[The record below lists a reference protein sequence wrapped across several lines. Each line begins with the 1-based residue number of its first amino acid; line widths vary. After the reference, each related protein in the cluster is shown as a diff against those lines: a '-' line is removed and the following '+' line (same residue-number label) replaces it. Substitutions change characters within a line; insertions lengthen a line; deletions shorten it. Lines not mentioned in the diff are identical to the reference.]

1 MKFLVFLFLV
11 CTTHLTIAQV
21 TRQEIALSDSLGVTE
36 QMFGKEINDPF
47 RGFEQPDHP
56 GVAAWMKSKNEAAV
70 QALQQ
75 ISGYETLKQEI
86 KAFRNSSNV
95 RSSVPIENNGSIY
108 SLQTVMDSE
117 VHQIA
122 LFEEPSA
129 EAKII
134 FSTAALNQQDSTF
147 YTIYG
152 FEPSPDNRY
161 IAIQLYPD
169 GNDEMEIRILD
180 VARQQLLDD
189 VINASISYFPSWLLD
204 SQSFFYTQLSLP
216 EDSSDLFDQVRV
228 KLHTLGTSQV
238 EDRVMLDP
246 SESSVVAYKAG
257 DFPVF
262 QVVTGGKYVL
272 CSVARGISQYLAYY
286 LIPLSEL
293 EQSTGQ
299 GSWTTLFEIQDQ
311 VSDAVTDRQYVYSIH
326 HRKNSRVSIHRLSLD
341 EPDSVTAVFS
351 PEEGYIKTLK
361 VTHDALYIEHIVDGL
376 SHVIQIKEDS
386 RQEIALPFLGDVD
399 LSVDGFLLSG
409 NETGLYFGLSNWTHG
424 YGIYHYDPKKDTVV
438 RTNIRPAGTY
448 DLPDHLVVEEVL
460 VTSHDGEEVPL
471 SIIYDK
477 RVKLDGNNPTILE
490 VYGAY
495 GESLEAYFSVEML
508 AWYRRGGIS
517 AYAHVRGGGEKG
529 MAWHDAGKKENKP
542 NTWKDLIACAEYLID
557 KMYTHSEKIGV
568 RGGSAGGVA
577 VGRAITERPEL
588 FSAAVLEYPMVNPTR
603 LDQSPDASVQQDEFG
618 SPHDSAQFQYL
629 YEMDTYL
636 HVRKGEDYPAV
647 LLTAGKEDSRIPT
660 WEPAK
665 LAARLSSD
673 RGNDRVTLFRLYDGG
688 HGTGNAE
695 EAIAYLVDPI
705 AFFLWQLGHPKHGIQ
720 P

>member
-1 MKFLVFLFLV
+1 MKFLAFLFLV
-11 CTTHLTIAQV
+11 CATHLTIAQV
-21 TRQEIALSDSLGVTE
+21 TRQEAVLPDSLGVTE
-36 QMFGKEINDPF
+36 EVFGKEINDPF
-47 RGFEQPDHP
+47 RGLEQPDHS
-56 GVAAWMKSKNEAAV
+56 GVAAWMESKNEAAV

-75 ISGYETLKQEI
+75 IRGYETLKQEI

-95 RSSVPIENNGSIY
+95 RGSVPIENNGSIY

-117 VHQIA
+117 VNRIA

-180 VARQQLLDD
+180 VARQQLLDEVVD
-189 VINASISYFPSWLLD
+189 ASISYFPSWLPD

-216 EDSSDLFDQVRV
+216 EDSSDLFDKVRV
-228 KLHTLGTSQV
+228 KLHSLGTPQI
-238 EDRVMLDP
+238 EDRVMLSP
-246 SESSVVAYKAG
+246 NESSTIAYQAG

-262 QVVTGGKYVL
+262 QVVTGGEYVL
-272 CSVARGISQYLAYY
+272 CSVARGISQYLSYY

-293 EQSTGQ
+293 EQSTRQ
-299 GSWTTLFEIQDQ
+299 GSWITLFSIEDQ
-311 VSDAVTDRQYVYSIH
+311 VSEAATNRQHVYSIH
-326 HRKNSRVSIHRLSLD
+326 HRKNSRGSIYRRSL
-341 EPDSVTAVFS
+341 EAPHSATVVFS

-361 VTHDALYIEHIVDGL
+361 VTQDALYVEHIVDGL

-386 RQEIALPFLGDVD
+386 RQEVALPFWGDVD
-399 LSVDGFLLSG
+399 LSAEGFLLSG

-424 YGIYHYDPKKDTVV
+424 YGIYYYDPKKDTFV
-438 RTNIRPAGTY
+438 RTKIRPAGAY
-448 DLPDHLVVEEVL
+448 DLPDHLVVEEVV
-460 VTSHDGEEVPL
+460 VTSHDGEKVPL

-477 RVKLDGNNPTILE
+477 RVKLDGTNPTILE

-495 GESLEAYFSVEML
+495 GESLEPYLSVEML
-508 AWYRRGGIS
+508 AWYRRGGTL

-529 MAWHDAGKKENKP
+529 MAWHDAGKKESKP
-542 NTWKDLIACAEYLID
+542 NTWKDLIACAEYLVD
-557 KMYTHSEKIGV
+557 KKYTCSEKLGV
-568 RGGSAGGVA
+568 RGGSAGGIA
-577 VGRAITERPEL
+577 VGRAMTERPDL
-588 FSAAVLEYPMVNPTR
+588 FGAVVLEYPMVNPTR
-603 LDQSPDASVQQDEFG
+603 LDQTPDATVQYDEFG
-618 SPHDSAQFQYL
+618 SPQDSVEFQYL
-629 YEMDTYL
+629 YEMDTYM
-636 HVRKGEDYPAV
+636 HVRKGEDYPAI
-647 LLTAGKEDSRIPT
+647 LLTAGKEDYRVPS

-665 LAARLSSD
+665 LAARLARD
-673 RGNDRVTLFRLYDGG
+673 RNNARATLLRLYNGG
-688 HGTGNAE
+688 HGTGDAE
-695 EAIAYLVDPI
+695 ETIEQNTDPI
-705 AFFLWQLGHPKHGIQ
+705 AFFLWQLGHPKHTIQ